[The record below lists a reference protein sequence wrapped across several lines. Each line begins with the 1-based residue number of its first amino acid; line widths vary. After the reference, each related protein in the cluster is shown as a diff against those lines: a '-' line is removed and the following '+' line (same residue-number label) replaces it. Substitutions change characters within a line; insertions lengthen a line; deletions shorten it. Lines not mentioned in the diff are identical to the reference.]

1 VVETS
6 LPIGGAGRVNS
17 LQIRLDG
24 NERVKE
30 WTLLRTTQCRR
41 GPLVI
46 SIDTSIET
54 SVGTVKFREA
64 TEKPCSDV
72 LAHTVEVCKGI
83 LLDQQVP
90 GCQG

>member
-1 VVETS
+1 
-6 LPIGGAGRVNS
+6 
-17 LQIRLDG
+17 
-24 NERVKE
+24 
-30 WTLLRTTQCRR
+30 
-41 GPLVI
+41 LVI

-83 LLDQQVP
+83 LSDQQVP